1 MFPERFKGIES
12 RMSLQVEL
20 KMAAIKCG
28 HQLIVRTSK
37 HVGTGGERE
46 FSLQMVCGHGTTYDS
61 RDRPT
66 PKLRGRYQAT
76 SLKPMDKKDLCP
88 FSITVFLQKSDAA
101 HFPDRWFLST
111 CSKSTKSDC
120 SSHKNHFEFDPSY
133 MHIPIGLMTEEEKR
147 LAKDCGQLHFTPTS
161 SSALLSLRQKS
172 GLNWK
177 PSQVDYI
184 SRQDKEEIQGL
195 SCCASTADN
204 ITAKFQKR

>member
-1 MFPERFKGIES
+1 
-12 RMSLQVEL
+12 MS
-20 KMAAIKCG
+20 AIKCG
-28 HQLIVRTSK
+28 HQLIVRSSRR
-37 HVGTGGERE
+37 VVAGERE
-46 FSLQMVCGHGTTYDS
+46 FSVKLVCGHGTTYAS
-61 RDRPT
+61 RDLPT
-66 PKLRGRYQAT
+66 PELRGCYKAT
-76 SLKPMDKKDLCP
+76 SQKPMDKKDLCP
-88 FSITVFLQKSDAA
+88 SSITFFLQNSDAP

-111 CSKSTKSDC
+111 CCTSTKSDC
-120 SSHKNHFEFDPSY
+120 SSHKNHFEFDPSH

-161 SSALLSLRQKS
+161 SSALVSLRQKS